1 MSAEQEYDL
10 QVAIT
15 DYLRVVFPYIIFRS
29 DLGGV
34 RLSKGAAIKVKRIQK
49 SRGFPDLSIC
59 ASMIGYSGLYLEL
72 KPSKDD
78 VFIKSRERLING
90 KASHLLEQC
99 AVLMQLREQGYAAD
113 LVFGY
118 TETVDS
124 ISEYLHGDVNFSYSY
139 NVEKIV
145 GCATPEQWLKARAS
159 SPVKLDIL
167 VNMLG
172 F

>member
-10 QVAIT
+10 QVTIT
-15 DYLRVVFPYIIFRS
+15 DYLRVAFPHIIFRS

-34 RLSKGAAIKVKRIQK
+34 PLSKGAAIKVKRIQK

-59 ASMIGYSGLYLEL
+59 ASMIGYSGLFLEL
-72 KPSKDD
+72 KPSEDD

-99 AVLMQLREQGYAAD
+99 AVLMQLREEGYAAD

-118 TETVDS
+118 TEATDL
-124 ISEYLHGDVNFSYSY
+124 IGDYLSRDVNFSYFY
-139 NVEKIV
+139 NIEKIV
-145 GCATPEQWLKARAS
+145 GCATPDQWLKARAS
-159 SPVKLDIL
+159 SPVELGIL
-167 VNMLG
+167 VELLG